1 MRIERLSV
9 QRFQGIESAEL
20 ELGPGLN
27 VLYGPN
33 DLGKSSLAW
42 AIRAVLLLQH
52 NSAQHERFVSWYGG
66 GEPRV
71 ALTLSDDDGRFWRV
85 AKTFGSGG
93 AGRSILETSKD
104 GRTFQGDA
112 SARQVDDKLRQML
125 GWGIQ
130 RAGAGA
136 RGFPESFLTQVLLAE
151 QDNVRTILFDT
162 SLVDDADESGRGR
175 LTAALGA
182 LAQDPLFKQVLDE
195 AQASVDEAFTATGQR
210 KRGASSPFKEVVD
223 YQKRLALELDELE
236 AKVRDTAAA
245 EERVRQLIVER
256 DGVHQQ
262 LDLGREELSTAERQ
276 LAARQR
282 REVLHDE
289 VQGHLARVRAVEAL
303 GRRIDET
310 ALDVAA
316 RTAGAEAAAERARE
330 AAAMLEVREASRDQ
344 ARRDLDAL
352 AHDDEGQRAARELE
366 AAAAAA
372 REQLHE
378 AERAVERRGGALR
391 AAVEI
396 ARAFAE
402 ASAAAE
408 RAAGELQVADVA
420 AAAAGADVARAQGEL
435 EGARQRLR
443 DATSGDRAQARELQ
457 RRGLENQRLARA
469 AARAETERS
478 LERARQVAAI
488 VTKAAEARAAHDAAV
503 AQVAGDR
510 QAMADAQRALSELDD
525 ALGGLRRLESFGQ
538 LRAAEQAAAQAA
550 QAATAAE
557 ASRAD
562 AVRLRAEAAALEG
575 AVRRGLPAAGE
586 IARIRALRDD
596 LRVAEARLGG
606 GVTVTLRPTRPL
618 AIVATVDGAAVGDAS
633 AADTARSFS
642 ANRAVALRIGDLVE
656 VEVVA
661 GEASARAAAAAL
673 RERWEAEGARHLR
686 EHGVETVAQLEA
698 LQQAAEEAQR
708 AAQDRRRDAER
719 AEAQAAQ
726 AATSAAVPGLD
737 ERIGALRA
745 ELGGADVGELGRT
758 LERLGGA
765 WQATLR
771 QRVADRE
778 RDRQHQVTELERHRD
793 QVARLEAQLDE
804 RGRAADAL
812 RADAGRAEAEL
823 GAPWREAVAGIE
835 GEVAAAD
842 AELTALDRALAA
854 ATTADSGEE
863 SAARTAV
870 ATAEQ
875 ALAAAEAQRD
885 QRTARALAARD
896 GSVQA
901 RARRDEAVARA
912 RDLDGAAA
920 WQPLLDGASGALPV
934 DSWRAA
940 LAAAE
945 AQRDAGRAELERLRA
960 RIEQLAGERA
970 LRIQRAREAAE
981 SADAAVKDARS
992 RCDTGRAELAAAADG
1007 LATAKALLAELRLE
1021 AAHAS
1026 ADDAQRA
1033 IAVLRQQMSALEG
1046 EAGDVDPEA
1055 VTALRAQVA
1064 RSAAH
1069 ARELDEEL
1077 ARARGA
1083 LEQVGGA
1090 IVREKKREVEKA
1102 LQQARER
1109 HHALEVEYDA
1119 WKLLVETMRAC
1130 EATEGAHLGKALA
1143 GPVSKRFR
1151 QLTEGR
1157 YGDLELGAHL
1167 EATGVHAAGDVRPIA
1182 ALSAG
1187 TQDQLATLLRLC
1199 IAEQLRSA
1207 IVLDDH
1213 LTHSDA
1219 SRIGWFNAVLRAAAP
1234 QVQIILITCRPSEV
1248 LSPDELPVDGEAMRV
1263 AAAGLLRAVDL
1274 NRVIRRFAASTTG
1287 GAAAQRPPEARADER
1302 QLR

>member
-71 ALTLSDDDGRFWRV
+71 ALTLSDDDGRYWRV
-85 AKTFGSGG
+85 TKTFGSGG

-151 QDNVRTILFDT
+151 QDNVRKILFDT

-182 LAQDPLFKQVLDE
+182 LAQDPLFKQVLDG

-210 KRGASSPFKEVVD
+210 KRGASSPFKEVVE

-262 LDLGREELSTAERQ
+262 LDLGREELTTAERQ

-282 REVLHDE
+282 REALHDE
-289 VQGHLARVRAVEAL
+289 VQGHLARVREVEEL
-303 GRRIDET
+303 RRRIDAT
-310 ALDVAA
+310 ALDVTA
-316 RTAGAEAAAERARE
+316 RTASAEIAAERARE

-344 ARRDLDAL
+344 ARRDLDTL
-352 AHDDEGQRAARELE
+352 THDDEGQRAARELE

-396 ARAFAE
+396 ARVFAE
-402 ASAAAE
+402 ASVAAE
-408 RAAGELQVADVA
+408 RAAGELQVVDVA
-420 AAAAGADVARAQGEL
+420 AAAAGAEVARAQGEL

-469 AARAETERS
+469 AARAETERR

-488 VTKAAEARAAHDAAV
+488 VAKAAEARAAQDAAV

-510 QAMADAQRALSELDD
+510 QAMADAQRALAELDD

-550 QAATAAE
+550 QAAAAAE

-575 AVRRGLPAAGE
+575 AVRRGLPASGE
-586 IARIRALRDD
+586 IARIRGLRDD

-618 AIVATVDGAAVGDAS
+618 AIVATVDGTAVGDAS

-719 AEAQAAQ
+719 AEAQAAH
-726 AATSAAVPGLD
+726 AASAAVPGLD

-758 LERLGGA
+758 LERLGA
-765 WQATLR
+765 TWQATLR

-812 RADAGRAEAEL
+812 LAEAGRAEAEL
-823 GAPWREAVAGIE
+823 GAPWRETVARLE
-835 GEVAAAD
+835 GELAASD

-885 QRTARALAARD
+885 QRTARALTARD

-912 RDLDGAAA
+912 RDLDGGAA
-920 WQPLLDGASGALPV
+920 WQPLLDGAGGALPV
-934 DSWRAA
+934 DSWRTA

-945 AQRDAGRAELERLRA
+945 AQRDADRAALESLRA
-960 RIEQLAGERA
+960 RGEQLAGERA
-970 LRIQRAREAAE
+970 LRIQRARDAAE
-981 SADAAVKDARS
+981 SAEAAVKDART
-992 RCDTGRAELAAAADG
+992 RCDAGRAELAAAADG

-1055 VTALRAQVA
+1055 VIALRAQVA
-1064 RSAAH
+1064 RTAAH

-1248 LSPDELPVDGEAMRV
+1248 LSPDELPVEGEAMRV

-1274 NRVIRRFAASTTG
+1274 NRVIRRFAASTS
-1287 GAAAQRPPEARADER
+1287 QRVPVQSPDRTEPDTARPR
-1302 QLR
+1302 

>member
-85 AKTFGSGG
+85 TKTFGSGG
-93 AGRSILETSKD
+93 AGRSLLETSKD
-104 GRTFQGDA
+104 GRTFQSDA

-125 GWGIQ
+125 GWGVQ

-182 LAQDPLFKQVLDE
+182 LAQDPLFKQVLDG

-236 AKVRDTAAA
+236 AKVRDTTAA
-245 EERVRQLIVER
+245 EDRVRQLIIER
-256 DGVHQQ
+256 DDVHQQ
-262 LDLGREELSTAERQ
+262 LDLGQEALTTAERQ

-282 REVLHDE
+282 RDALHDE
-289 VQGHLARVRAVEAL
+289 VQRHLARVREVEAL
-303 GRRIDET
+303 RRRIDET
-310 ALDVAA
+310 TLDVTGRAA
-316 RTAGAEAAAERARE
+316 AAEVAAERARE

-344 ARRDLDAL
+344 ARRELDAL
-352 AHDDEGQRAARELE
+352 AHDDESSQRAARELE

-396 ARAFAE
+396 ARGFAE
-402 ASAAAE
+402 ASAEVE
-408 RAAGELQVADVA
+408 RAGGELQVADVA
-420 AAAAGADVARAQGEL
+420 AAAAAAEVARAQNEL

-457 RRGLENQRLARA
+457 RRGLENQRLARE
-469 AARAETERS
+469 AARAETERRR
-478 LERARQVAAI
+478 ERARQVAAM
-488 VTKAAEARAAHDAAV
+488 VAKAAEARAAHDAAV
-503 AQVAGDR
+503 AQIAGDR
-510 QAMADAQRALSELDD
+510 QAMAAAQATLSELDD
-525 ALGGLRRLESFGQ
+525 ALGGLRRLETFGQ
-538 LRAAEQAAAQAA
+538 LRAAQQAAAQAA
-550 QAATAAE
+550 QAAAAAE

-562 AVRLRAEAAALEG
+562 AVRLRAEAAGLEG
-575 AVRRGLPAAGE
+575 AVRRGLPTAGE
-586 IARIRALRDD
+586 IARIRALRED

-618 AIVATVDGAAVGDAS
+618 AMVATVDGAVVADDK
-633 AADTARSFS
+633 AADAARTFS
-642 ANRAVALRIGDLVE
+642 ANRSIALRIGDLVE

-661 GEASARAAAAAL
+661 GEASARTAAASL
-673 RERWEAEGARHLR
+673 RDRWEAEGARHLR

-698 LQQAAEEAQR
+698 LQQAADEAQR

-758 LERLGGA
+758 LERLGVS
-765 WQATLR
+765 WQATLK
-771 QRVADRE
+771 QRIADRE
-778 RDRQHQVTELERHRD
+778 RDRQHQLTELERHRD

-804 RGRAADAL
+804 RGRAADTL
-812 RADAGRAEAEL
+812 LAEASSAEVEL
-823 GAPWREAVAGIE
+823 GAPWREAVARLD
-835 GEVAAAD
+835 GELAASD
-842 AELTALDRALAA
+842 AELVALDRALAA

-863 SAARTAV
+863 SAARAAV

-920 WQPLLDGASGALPV
+920 WQPLLDGAGGALPV

-945 AQRDAGRAELERLRA
+945 AQRDAARAELESVRA
-960 RIEQLAGERA
+960 RVEQLAGERA
-970 LRIQRAREAAE
+970 LRVQRAREAAE
-981 SADAAVKDARS
+981 SAEAAVKDARS
-992 RCDTGRAELAAAADG
+992 RCDTGRAELATAADA

-1026 ADDAQRA
+1026 VDDAQRA
-1033 IAVLRQQMSALEG
+1033 IAALRQQMSALEG

-1248 LSPDELPVDGEAMRV
+1248 LSPDELPVDGEAVRV

-1274 NRVIRRFAASTTG
+1274 NRVIRRFASTTG
-1287 GAAAQRPPEARADER
+1287 GATAQRPPEPRVDER

>member
-85 AKTFGSGG
+85 TKTFGSGG

-151 QDNVRTILFDT
+151 QDNVRKILFDT

-195 AQASVDEAFTATGQR
+195 AQASVDVAFTATGQR

-262 LDLGREELSTAERQ
+262 LDLGREELTTAERQ

-282 REVLHDE
+282 REALHDE
-289 VQGHLARVRAVEAL
+289 VQGHLTRVRAVETL

-316 RTAGAEAAAERARE
+316 RTASAEAAAERARE
-330 AAAMLEVREASRDQ
+330 AAAMLEVREAGRDQ

-352 AHDDEGQRAARELE
+352 AHDDESQRAARELE
-366 AAAAAA
+366 AATAAA

-420 AAAAGADVARAQGEL
+420 AAAAGAEVARAQGEL

-488 VTKAAEARAAHDAAV
+488 VTKAAEARAAHDTAV
-503 AQVAGDR
+503 AQIVGDR
-510 QAMADAQRALSELDD
+510 RAMAEAQRALSELDD

-538 LRAAEQAAAQAA
+538 LRAAEQAAALAA
-550 QAATAAE
+550 QSAAAAE

-562 AVRLRAEAAALEG
+562 AVRLRAEAAEIEG

-586 IARIRALRDD
+586 IARIRGLRDD

-618 AIVATVDGAAVGDAS
+618 AIVATVDGAAVGDDS

-661 GEASARAAAAAL
+661 GEASARAAAASL

-719 AEAQAAQ
+719 AEAQAAH
-726 AATSAAVPGLD
+726 AASAAVPGLD

-778 RDRQHQVTELERHRD
+778 RDRQHQLTQLERHRD

-812 RADAGRAEAEL
+812 LAEAGRAEAEL
-823 GAPWREAVAGIE
+823 GAPWREAVARIE
-835 GEVAAAD
+835 GELAASD

-863 SAARTAV
+863 SAARTAL
-870 ATAEQ
+870 ATTEQ

-912 RDLDGAAA
+912 RDLDGGAA
-920 WQPLLDGASGALPV
+920 WQPLLDGAGDALPV

-945 AQRDAGRAELERLRA
+945 AQRDAGRAEFERLRA

-1033 IAVLRQQMSALEG
+1033 IALLRQQMSALEG

-1064 RSAAH
+1064 RTAAH

-1248 LSPDELPVDGEAMRV
+1248 LSPDELPVEGEAMRV

-1287 GAAAQRPPEARADER
+1287 ASAMMRPSEPHTEEGR
-1302 QLR
+1302 LR